1 MNRVTR
7 WITTALVAS
16 SWVIVGA
23 ALVGCGGDGPT
34 GGNIAKSPDGDTIKT
49 ADGKTVDVAAA
60 NKFKD
65 AMGLMT
71 QHDRAND
78 WGDASCKETADA
90 FMDAASEQSGDFW
103 EAQYNA
109 GVAHQRCKNDA
120 EARKIF
126 DKILSGKSSFHR
138 ARVQVALYDFQ
149 ASNGKDVGKAI
160 GQMEQA
166 IKDAEFKNEEA
177 LVNLAM
183 LLMRR
188 GGPTSGNRCEND
200 FECAKR
206 SLQQAL
212 AINDS
217 FMPAFN
223 QLAVYYLESAK
234 KKAGRGGRS
243 SVKAASSSQKKA
255 DTQALELA
263 ALVCSQA
270 LRKNPRYAPVHNTSG
285 LISAELDDLSS
296 AARSFGAARKYDAK
310 FFEAHMNYAA
320 VNLQFRGFAKSEEAY
335 RAALKLKPK
344 DYEAHLGLALAVR
357 GQIDDSNF
365 DKHVAEVTKLLSAAK
380 GIDSSRPETFY
391 NEAILTQEFKARS
404 GGAGAEKQLLA
415 AKALFQQ
422 FVSKAGSEDA
432 FADAVKRATERMEE
446 IDQIIAF
453 NKQTREEQARMET
466 ERKRR
471 EAEAMKK
478 KTEAGN

>member
-1 MNRVTR
+1 MNRVAR
-7 WITTALVAS
+7 WISSALVAS
-16 SWVIVGA
+16 SWVLVGA
-23 ALVGCGGDGPT
+23 ALMGCGGDGPT
-34 GGNIAKSPDGDTIKT
+34 GSNIAKSPDGNNIKT
-49 ADGKTVDVAAA
+49 ADGKLVDVVAA

-65 AMGLMT
+65 AMKLMT
-71 QHDRAND
+71 EHDRAND
-78 WGDASCKETADA
+78 WSDGSCKKTADA
-90 FMDAASEQSGDFW
+90 FMDAASEQTGDFW

-109 GVAHQRCKNDA
+109 GVAHQRCKNNA

-126 DKILSGKSSFHR
+126 EKILAGKSSFHR

-149 ASNGKDVGKAI
+149 ASKGKGVDKAI

-234 KKAGRGGRS
+234 KKAGRRGNS
-243 SVKAASSSQKKA
+243 SVAASSSQKKA

-285 LISAELDDLSS
+285 LISAELGDLSS
-296 AARSFGAARKYDAK
+296 AARAFGSARKFDKK

-320 VNLQFRGFAKSEEAY
+320 VNLQFRGFAQSEEAY
-335 RAALKLKPK
+335 RAALKLQPK
-344 DYEAHLGLALAVR
+344 NYEAHLGLALAVR
-357 GQIDDSNF
+357 GQINDSNF
-365 DKHVAEVTKLLSAAK
+365 DKNVAEVSKLLSAAK

-404 GGAGAEKQLLA
+404 GGSGAEATLLK
-415 AKALFQQ
+415 AKALFKQ
-422 FVSKAGSEDA
+422 FVDKAGSADT

-466 ERKRR
+466 ERMRR

-478 KTEAGN
+478 KTETGQ